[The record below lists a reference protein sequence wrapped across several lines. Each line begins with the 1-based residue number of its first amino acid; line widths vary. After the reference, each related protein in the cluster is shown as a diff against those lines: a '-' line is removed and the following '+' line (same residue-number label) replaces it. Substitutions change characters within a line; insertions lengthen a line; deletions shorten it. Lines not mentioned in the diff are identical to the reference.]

1 MMDELLKKATS
12 PEKGIL
18 LVDKPYGWTS
28 FQVVK
33 KVRYLLQ
40 KKFSVKKLK
49 VGHAG
54 TLDPLATGLLIIC
67 YGKETKNIQ
76 NYQSLEKEYTGCF
89 YLGATTPCFDR
100 EKEVDNTFDISNIT
114 EKQILTT
121 AQTFLG
127 KQMQAAP
134 LFSAKKIDGKK
145 AYEIARAGE
154 EKEIKANE
162 IEVKQFEITKIE
174 LPLVYFKIICSKGTY
189 IRSIARDFG
198 EKLSSGAFLYD
209 LKRERIGPY
218 FPETTIE
225 TTEKDI
231 TIKPSVT
238 KNTVIIK

>member
-1 MMDELLKKATS
+1 MDELLEKVTS

-18 LVDKPYGWTS
+18 LIDKPYGWTS
-28 FQVVK
+28 FQAVK

-40 KKFSVKKLK
+40 KKLNVKKLK

-76 NYQSLEKEYTGCF
+76 QYQSLEKEYSGSF

-100 EKEVDNTFDISNIT
+100 EKEIDQIYGISHIT
-114 EKQILTT
+114 ENAIAEA
-121 AQTFLG
+121 AQEFVG
-127 KQMQAAP
+127 KQLQIAP
-134 LFSAKKIDGKK
+134 MYSAKKIDGKK

-162 IEVKQFEITKIE
+162 VEIKLFEITKIE
-174 LPLVYFKIICSKGTY
+174 LPLIHFKIVCSKGTY
-189 IRSIARDFG
+189 IRSIARDLG
-198 EKLSSGAFLYD
+198 EKLHSGAFLYN
-209 LKRERIGPY
+209 LKRERIGSF
-218 FPETTIE
+218 FPEISLE
-225 TTEKDI
+225 TTEKDV